1 MTRRVNRPHLKP
13 GPALKEPPPGT
24 AARIR
29 QLASTGHS
37 IIGIARGLSVSHV
50 VFNRWLDTYPE
61 LAEAMTEGREAER
74 LALHD
79 VLFRA
84 AKKGNIVA
92 AIFLLKA
99 RHGYREGDQS
109 DTANKV
115 SINFTLP
122 GAMSPEQ
129 FKGNVIEHDEAAGK
143 TLSVSRKRP
152 TRT

>member
-24 AARIR
+24 ANRIR

-37 IIGIARGLSVSHV
+37 VIGIARGLNVSHV

-61 LAEAMTEGREAER
+61 LAEAMTEGRESER

-79 VLFRA
+79 MLFRA
-84 AKKGNIVA
+84 AKKGNIIA

-109 DTANKV
+109 DAANKV

-122 GAMSPEQ
+122 GAMTPEQ
-129 FKGNVIEHDEAAGK
+129 FKGNVIEHEATGK
-143 TLSVSRKRP
+143 TFRVSRKNASRS
-152 TRT
+152 

>member
-13 GPALKEPPPGT
+13 GPALKHPLPGT

-37 IIGIARGLSVSHV
+37 VIGIARGLNVSHV
-50 VFNRWLDTYPE
+50 VFNRWLDSYPE
-61 LAEAMTEGREAER
+61 LAEAMTEGRESER
-74 LALHD
+74 LELHD

-84 AKKGNIVA
+84 AKKGNIIA

-122 GAMSPEQ
+122 GAMTPEQ
-129 FKGNVIEHDEAAGK
+129 FNGQVIEHEATSK
-143 TLSVSRKRP
+143 PLPVSRKRSSD
-152 TRT
+152 T